1 MIRTKDHKTRN
12 MFDPL
17 DHLGP
22 KRRKLLE
29 QSWASLFR
37 REILPNLPV
46 DRVLPFYSSE
56 NGAPTKELYSM
67 QGLMLLQQTFD
78 LTDKEAV
85 KQFAFN
91 FEWHYAL
98 DIGDDS
104 DQSTYVSEKTLW
116 NMRHLLTEND
126 LYQALFD
133 IPTRQIA
140 DLCGVDPSKQRL
152 DSVHI
157 FSNMRHLGRI
167 GLFARTIK
175 KFLQNL
181 KRQCP
186 GQSGFGKLE
195 KSLRDRYLSKEEG
208 SVFSMVKPSETTKT
222 LQNLAEDLL
231 TLVRCF
237 RDDSKVTSMSCYK
250 LLVRLLEEQC
260 IVGNDEDGGE
270 KITIKPNQEVPSD
283 SLQNPSDPDATYDGH
298 KGKGYQVQIAETY
311 STEDEAPALSLI
323 THVAVESA
331 HQHDSK
337 ALIPAIEGTK
347 ELGFAPK
354 QMLTDAAYGGDDNY
368 QRAAE
373 HEVGL
378 IAPVPGN
385 EPKGSIGLAD
395 FSISDK
401 GEVIACPLGH
411 PPLQQRINKKSR
423 CVVFDRAICAACLK
437 DNQCP
442 VEKGSHGCRLRF
454 DPKQLRIARRR
465 ALEATPA
472 FKNIYRFRSGVEGT
486 FSEFDRKT
494 GVKHLRVR
502 GLKKVA
508 FCATLKAAGINLF
521 RANAFINRKNT
532 DEPGPRKPLSLLFRV
547 IEVISDTKNRLQ
559 HRFSTLFEK
568 KPFFS
573 HGILQNLNPTGFRCV

>member
-46 DRVLPFYSSE
+46 VQVLPFYASD
-56 NGAPTKELYSM
+56 NGAPTKELHSM
-67 QGLMLLQQTFD
+67 LGLMLLQQSFD

-98 DIGDDS
+98 GINDDS

-116 NMRHLLTEND
+116 NMRRLLTEND
-126 LYQALFD
+126 LYQSLFD

-167 GLFARTIK
+167 GLFVRTIK
-175 KFLQNL
+175 KFLQYL
-181 KRQCP
+181 KRQYP
-186 GQSGFGKLE
+186 GPSGFGRLE

-208 SVFSMVKPSETTKT
+208 SVFSMVKPSETSKT
-222 LQNLAEDLL
+222 LQNLAEDLFSII
-231 TLVRCF
+231 RCY
-237 RDDSKVTSMSCYK
+237 RDDPKLTSMKYYK
-250 LLVRLLEEQC
+250 LMLRLLEEQC
-260 IVGNDEDGGE
+260 IVGNDQDDGE
-270 KITIKPNQEVPSD
+270 KITIKPNREVPSD

-298 KGKGYQVQIAETY
+298 KGKGYQVQVAETY
-311 STEDEAPALSLI
+311 RTEDEAPALSLI
-323 THVAVESA
+323 THINVEPA
-331 HQHDSK
+331 HHHDSE
-337 ALIPAIEGTK
+337 ALIPAIERTK
-347 ELGFAPK
+347 KMGFAPE
-354 QMLTDAAYGGDDNY
+354 QMLTDTAYGSDENH
-368 QRAAE
+368 QQAAG
-373 HEVGL
+373 HEVEL
-378 IAPVPGN
+378 IAPVPGK
-385 EPKGSIGLAD
+385 EPKISIGLAE
-395 FSISDK
+395 FNFSDK
-401 GEVIACPLGH
+401 GEMIACPLGH
-411 PPLQQRINKKSR
+411 APIKLRNNKKTCS
-423 CVVFDRAICAACLK
+423 VFFDRNICSACTQF
-437 DNQCP
+437 DQCP
-442 VEKGSHGCRLRF
+442 VKEGTHGCRIRF
-454 DPKQLRIARRR
+454 NQKQLRTAKRR
-465 ALEATPA
+465 ALETTPE
-472 FKNIYRFRSGVEGT
+472 FKNLYRFRSGIEAT

-532 DEPGPRKPLSLLFRV
+532 DEPGPNRPFSLLVHAF
-547 IEVISDTKNRLQ
+547 EVIANTINRFQ
-559 HRFSTLFEK
+559 HCFVGRFEK
-568 KPFFS
+568 NPFLRP
-573 HGILQNLNPTGFRCV
+573 GIL